1 MYAVI
6 DIGSNSMR
14 LVLYKLA
21 DGEPRQMLNSK
32 QPAGLAGYI
41 DKEQQLTPRGVQKA
55 VEVLQRFQAI
65 LDSVHPKRVYVF
77 ATASLRNIINTQEV
91 LEEIRRICG
100 LEVRVLTGQEEAIF
114 DYFGALRTLNGPDGL
129 LVDIGGGS
137 TELVLFHDRQVTS
150 ACSLPMGSLNMYT
163 RFVRDIIPTADE
175 LRDISRHAESLLK
188 TVEFPAERDCIPAL
202 YGVGGTC
209 RASCSLNDELYGD
222 QSGYGGY
229 PCKRIHKM
237 LKRLKTDRRE
247 LLSAIV
253 KTVPD
258 RLHTLLP
265 GLAILE
271 AVANRYQC
279 RSFAASPYGVR
290 EGYLMYMLEEESRHD

>member
-6 DIGSNSMR
+6 DIGSNTMR
-14 LVLYKLA
+14 LVLYKLV

-32 QPAGLAGYI
+32 QAAGLAGYI
-41 DKEQQLTPRGVQKA
+41 DKEQQLTPKGVQKA
-55 VEVLQRFQAI
+55 IEVLRRFQRI
-65 LDSVHPKRVYVF
+65 LDSVAPRQVYVF

-91 LEEIRRICG
+91 VEAIRRACG

-114 DYFGALRTLNGPDGL
+114 DYFGALRTLDGSDGL

-137 TELVLFHDRQVTS
+137 TELVLFRDRQVTA

-163 RFVRDIIPTADE
+163 KFVRDVVPTADE
-175 LRDISRHAESLLK
+175 LKDISRHAASLLR
-188 TVEFPAERDCIPAL
+188 TVEFPVEEDQFPFL

-209 RASCSLNDELYGD
+209 RASCSLSDELFGE

-237 LKRLKTDRRE
+237 LKRLKTDRKE
-247 LLSAIV
+247 LISAIV
-253 KTVPD
+253 KTAPD

-271 AVANRYQC
+271 AVADRYQC
-279 RSFAASPYGVR
+279 QTFAASPYGVR
-290 EGYLMYMLEEESRHD
+290 EGYLMYMQEGENCHD

>member
-1 MYAVI
+1 M
-6 DIGSNSMR
+6 
-14 LVLYKLA
+14 
-21 DGEPRQMLNSK
+21 
-32 QPAGLAGYI
+32 
-41 DKEQQLTPRGVQKA
+41 
-55 VEVLQRFQAI
+55 
-65 LDSVHPKRVYVF
+65 
-77 ATASLRNIINTQEV
+77 
-91 LEEIRRICG
+91 
-100 LEVRVLTGQEEAIF
+100 
-114 DYFGALRTLNGPDGL
+114 
-129 LVDIGGGS
+129 DIGGGS

-188 TVEFPAERDCIPAL
+188 TVDFPAERDCIPAL

-253 KTVPD
+253 KTAPD

>member
-6 DIGSNSMR
+6 DIGSNTMR
-14 LVLYKLA
+14 LVLYKLV

-32 QPAGLAGYI
+32 QAAGLAGYI
-41 DKEQQLTPRGVQKA
+41 DKEQQLTAKGVQKA
-55 VEVLQRFQAI
+55 IEVLRRFQLI
-65 LDSVHPKRVYVF
+65 LDSVEPKQVYVF

-91 LEEIRRICG
+91 VEAIRDACG
-100 LEVRVLTGQEEAIF
+100 FQVRVLTGQEEAIF
-114 DYFGALRTLNGPDGL
+114 DYFGALRTLDTPDGL

-137 TELVLFHDRQVTS
+137 TELVLFHDRQVTA

-163 RFVRDIIPTADE
+163 KFVHDIVPTAGE
-175 LRDISRHAESLLK
+175 LKDISRHATSLLK
-188 TVEFPAERDCIPAL
+188 TVTFPVEADHFSFL

-209 RASCSLNDELYGD
+209 RASCALSDELFGE
-222 QSGYGGY
+222 QSGYDGY

-237 LKRLKTDRRE
+237 LKRLKTDRKE
-247 LLSAIV
+247 LISAII
-253 KTVPD
+253 KTAPD

-271 AVANRYQC
+271 AVADRYQC
-279 RSFAASPYGVR
+279 RTFAASPYGVR
-290 EGYLMYMLEEESRHD
+290 EGYLMYMLEGENDHD

>member
-1 MYAVI
+1 MI
-6 DIGSNSMR
+6 
-14 LVLYKLA
+14 
-21 DGEPRQMLNSK
+21 
-32 QPAGLAGYI
+32 
-41 DKEQQLTPRGVQKA
+41 
-55 VEVLQRFQAI
+55 
-65 LDSVHPKRVYVF
+65 
-77 ATASLRNIINTQEV
+77 
-91 LEEIRRICG
+91 
-100 LEVRVLTGQEEAIF
+100 
-114 DYFGALRTLNGPDGL
+114 
-129 LVDIGGGS
+129 
-137 TELVLFHDRQVTS
+137 
-150 ACSLPMGSLNMYT
+150 
-163 RFVRDIIPTADE
+163 IIPTADE

-253 KTVPD
+253 KTAPGPAAYPAARLGNFGGGGKPLPVP
-258 RLHTLLP
+258 
-265 GLAILE
+265 
-271 AVANRYQC
+271 VV
-279 RSFAASPYGVR
+279 AASPYGVR

>member
-1 MYAVI
+1 M
-6 DIGSNSMR
+6 
-14 LVLYKLA
+14 
-21 DGEPRQMLNSK
+21 
-32 QPAGLAGYI
+32 
-41 DKEQQLTPRGVQKA
+41 
-55 VEVLQRFQAI
+55 
-65 LDSVHPKRVYVF
+65 F

-202 YGVGGTC
+202 YG
-209 RASCSLNDELYGD
+209 D

-253 KTVPD
+253 KTAPD